1 MNDYSKGED
10 IVIIYEQTQCE
21 VGPSEVRRVEEE
33 DLENLKSLRPGC
45 CHQPKN
51 DEIYNSP
58 EKQNGDASNIILGI
72 PQIKRFKNMQQ
83 KSKRKIDLSRNKRG
97 ETQCE
102 FGRSKVRG
110 LAEKDV
116 VSKFSFDG
124 NVRGIIKKDLE
135 LFSKFSFE
143 KMHEEEYL
151 GKSDYYFK
159 CVFCGPKICPI
170 EVQRLEELEEDE
182 ESANTPR
189 REEEEEEEE
198 TAKDAR
204 QKKGQK
210 DKTQKGKKSMT
221 KKFDDGTENIGLY
234 IDTINMHIGDN
245 HSIYYK

>member
-1 MNDYSKGED
+1 
-10 IVIIYEQTQCE
+10 
-21 VGPSEVRRVEEE
+21 
-33 DLENLKSLRPGC
+33 
-45 CHQPKN
+45 
-51 DEIYNSP
+51 
-58 EKQNGDASNIILGI
+58 
-72 PQIKRFKNMQQ
+72 MQQ

-116 VSKFSFDG
+116 VSKFSFDA

-135 LFSKFSFE
+135 LFSKFSFK

-170 EVQRLEELEEDE
+170 EVQRLEELEV
-182 ESANTPR
+182 
-189 REEEEEEEE
+189 EE

-204 QKKGQK
+204 QKKGQN

-221 KKFDDGTENIGLY
+221 KKF
-234 IDTINMHIGDN
+234 
-245 HSIYYK
+245 